1 MLKELSY
8 KPFGAK
14 AILIEWE
21 SKISTVILDDIINFK
36 TKIGFEKKDVLGD
49 CIVGYHSLTLVYKEN
64 IKDIPLEIESLKA
77 INVLENIKNSEVR
90 YIWDIPVCYDL
101 QFGIDLEEM
110 SRAKNITIDAII
122 KFHTQNLYTV
132 YFIGFLPGF
141 LYLGGLNKILY
152 MNRKATPRLEVFEGA
167 VAIGGNQTGV
177 YPSKSP
183 GGWNIIGKTPVLFF
197 NHKYSTPCFAK
208 SGDKIRFKSVNL
220 ERFKELE
227 KKILEG
233 SYVPDKEIIY
243 D

>member
-1 MLKELSY
+1 MLKEISY
-8 KPFGAK
+8 KPFGEK

-21 SKISTVILDDIINFK
+21 AKISTVILDDIINFK
-36 TKIGFEKKDVLGD
+36 TKISFGKKDELDD

-64 IKDIPLEIESLKA
+64 IKDISLEIESLKA
-77 INVLENIKNSEVR
+77 ISILENIKNSEVR

-110 SRAKNITIDAII
+110 SKVKKISIEEII
-122 KFHTQNLYTV
+122 KYHTQHEYTV

-141 LYLGGLNKILY
+141 LYLGGLNKSLY
-152 MNRKATPRLEVFEGA
+152 MDRKATPRLEVFEGA

-177 YPSKSP
+177 YPFKSP

-197 NHKYSTPCFAK
+197 NKKNSSPCFAK
-208 SGDKIRFKSVNL
+208 PGDKIRFNSVSLEEFKNL
-220 ERFKELE
+220 EEE
-227 KKILEG
+227 IVEEG
-233 SYVPDKEIIY
+233 YVPVKEIIY

>member
-8 KPFGAK
+8 KPFGTK

-36 TKIGFEKKDVLGD
+36 TKIGFEKKDVLDD

-64 IKDIPLEIESLKA
+64 IKDISLEIESLKA

-90 YIWDIPVCYDL
+90 YIWEIPVCYDL

-110 SRAKNITIDAII
+110 SRAKNITIDEII

-152 MNRKATPRLEVFEGA
+152 MDRKSTPRLEVFDGA
-167 VAIGGNQTGV
+167 VAIGGSQTGV

-183 GGWNIIGKTPVLFF
+183 GGWNILGKTPVLFF
-197 NHKYSTPCFAK
+197 NHNNSNPCFAK

-220 ERFKELE
+220 EGFKKLE
-227 KKILEG
+227 KEIKEG
-233 SYVPDKEIIY
+233 NYISVKEIIY

>member
-1 MLKELSY
+1 MLKVLSY
-8 KPFGAK
+8 KPFGVK

-21 SKISTVILDDIINFK
+21 ARISTVILNDIINFK
-36 TKIGFEKKDVLGD
+36 TKISFSKNDVLDD
-49 CIVGYHSLTLVYKEN
+49 CIVGYHSLTLVYKERIN
-64 IKDIPLEIESLKA
+64 DFLREVESLKRLSL
-77 INVLENIKNSEVR
+77 IEDIKNSTAK
-90 YIWDIPVCYDL
+90 YIWEIPVCYDL

-110 SRAKNITIDAII
+110 SRVKNINIDEII

-183 GGWNIIGKTPVLFF
+183 GGWNILGKTPVLFF
-197 NHKYSTPCFAK
+197 NHNNSTPCFAK
-208 SGDKIRFKSVNL
+208 SGDKIRFKPVNL
-220 ERFKELE
+220 EEFKKLE
-227 KKILEG
+227 KEIKNGNYIP
-233 SYVPDKEIIY
+233 VKEIIY